1 MPSNEQPS
9 AKAEQGG
16 QPERRLAIFLNSKP
30 VAAARFPW
38 TFGENYRNPCENPN
52 GDSRV
57 SIHNGRTAGS
67 TSANSFTHQ
76 QV

>member
-30 VAAARFPW
+30 VAAARLPLS
-38 TFGENYRNPCENPN
+38 FG
-52 GDSRV
+52 
-57 SIHNGRTAGS
+57 GRRRADPSGGVTMKRDKTA
-67 TSANSFTHQ
+67 
-76 QV
+76 